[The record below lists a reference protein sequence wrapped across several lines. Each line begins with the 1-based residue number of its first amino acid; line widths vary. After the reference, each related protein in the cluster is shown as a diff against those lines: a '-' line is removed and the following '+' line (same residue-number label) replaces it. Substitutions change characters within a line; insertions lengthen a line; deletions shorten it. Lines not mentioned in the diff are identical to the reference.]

1 MEIFE
6 TKRERLMATPVGQA
20 ILMMLEHQQPLIT
33 ALVPQNEY
41 TVVYPSELGTFTM
54 KMDYKEVLSLHE
66 AIKIMKDAG
75 ELHFFDE
82 KTVKYKM

>member
-1 MEIFE
+1 ME
-6 TKRERLMATPVGQA
+6 TPVGQA
-20 ILMMLEHQQPLIT
+20 ILMMLAHQQPLIT

-41 TVVYPSELGTFTM
+41 TVVYPSDTGTFTM

-66 AIKIMKDAG
+66 AVTLMKDAG

-82 KTVKYKM
+82 KNVKYKM